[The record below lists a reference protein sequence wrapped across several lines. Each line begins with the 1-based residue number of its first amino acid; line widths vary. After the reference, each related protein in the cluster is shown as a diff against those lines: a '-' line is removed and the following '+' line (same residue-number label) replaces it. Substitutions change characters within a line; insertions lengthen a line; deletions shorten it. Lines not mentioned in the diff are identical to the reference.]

1 MWGTDDE
8 EFLLELWAASE
19 PQLRGSRKN
28 GHIYKE
34 MSKEFEGR
42 PMSYSAEEIKMKLHN
57 LTTKY
62 KKEKQIIGP
71 SGGSPSEWALYNKVH
86 SILGGHRIH
95 NLEFVVEDSRPSGKI
110 IILTKFMYVNTLHTL
125 FYILSE
131 SISNSS
137 GSTAAV
143 SSLDITVI
151 EDHEYSE
158 CSNKENPLSPSP
170 DEGAS
175 TSKAKKRKICG
186 EKLKAIDE
194 ELLKH
199 SKEESQK
206 SLRIEEE
213 KLACFKEFV
222 ADAKKFNASVLDILR
237 KNK

>member
-95 NLEFVVEDSRPSGKI
+95 NLEFVVEDSRP
-110 IILTKFMYVNTLHTL
+110 
-125 FYILSE
+125 SE